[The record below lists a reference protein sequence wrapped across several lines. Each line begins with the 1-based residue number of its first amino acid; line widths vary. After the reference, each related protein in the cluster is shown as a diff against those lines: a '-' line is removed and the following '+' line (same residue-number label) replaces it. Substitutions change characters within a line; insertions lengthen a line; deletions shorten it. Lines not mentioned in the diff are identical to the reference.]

1 MNLRERKQ
9 STTNLRLRRLR
20 QKEKSNEILLNLFI
34 SNKIINDQN
43 LKWVHKFSEDMK
55 EIIDTKNV

>member
-9 STTNLRLRRLR
+9 NTTNLRLRRLR

-34 SNKIINDQN
+34 SNKIINGQN
-43 LKWVHKFSEDMK
+43 LKWAHKFSEDMK